1 MLRRNKLT
9 KALAFPMATGAA
21 AIGVLAGSVL
31 TATSA
36 SAASLLWPAFK
47 AGGVLIEGNTK
58 VTYVSDTF
66 AVGDLPADTFVS
78 FNKSGPEYTVSLTA
92 LSMTTAAKS
101 FTYTI
106 ENTTPNFYFTGVQV
120 DSDVNVNPN
129 PDPDLA
135 GYGTVVTSLAEP
147 NLTLTSINGWPDP
160 QLAAAFLPIPG
171 SLNLLTVTNQLNP
184 KVGGALM
191 SSSNKFL
198 EGTSQSVPEPGT
210 ILGLLTV
217 GGLGLVSRFNKQK

>member
-9 KALAFPMATGAA
+9 KTLAVPIATGAA
-21 AIGVLAGSVL
+21 ALGVLAGSVL

-47 AGGVLIEGNTK
+47 AGGVLVEGDKK

-66 AVGDLPADTFVS
+66 AAGDLPADTFVS

-92 LSMTTAAKS
+92 LSMTTADKS
-101 FTYTI
+101 FTYKI

-120 DSDVNVNPN
+120 DSDVNVNN
-129 PDPDLA
+129 PA

-160 QLAAAFLPIPG
+160 QAAAAFLPIPG
-171 SLNLLTVTNQLNP
+171 SLNLLTVTNKLNP
-184 KVGGALM
+184 NPGGALM

-217 GGLGLVSRFNKQK
+217 GGLGLVSRFKR